1 MDLANEEI
9 TKRAAEMASGAFN
22 FIDECELDRRASLA
36 RRENSVFL
44 AALLLAKKLKER
56 DGLMGAKAAIFA
68 ATGKYFIGYVGDDQ
82 LLGLIHSLAGSLA
95 QDTPDED
102 NEFGPLLRPSEGTL
116 INDALDI
123 LYRRPC
129 DLCGGD
135 CASAN
140 PPVAGCP
147 VRAAMDARAAVSR
160 LLASVTTA

>member
-1 MDLANEEI
+1 MDTLNEEV
-9 TKRAAEMASGAFN
+9 TKRAAEMATGDFN
-22 FIDECELDRRASLA
+22 FIDECELDRRASN
-36 RRENSVFL
+36 RRQENSIFM
-44 AALLLAKKLKER
+44 AALLLAKKFKER

-95 QDTPDED
+95 QDTPDEN
-102 NEFGPLLRPSEGTL
+102 NEFAPPERPSEGTL
-116 INDALDI
+116 INEALDI

-147 VRAAMDARAAVSR
+147 ARAAMEARAAVSR
-160 LLASVTTA
+160 LLASVAAA